1 MIMVLALSL
10 QFDGEAGETFSNACA
25 IFCRNQSH
33 GLEVLRSKIRK
44 DQKAACFLQVSLWET
59 VAGPERVGFQSL
71 DTRHCTT
78 CLTKSRRTFFRILI
92 SLQKK
97 DILFYVFRSFCF
109 VWQVN
114 NKLALLVICS
124 DSYTEFNF
132 CDSGWNQDKE
142 GPRSLIE
149 CPTSKHLHSSQ
160 ILISCSWTLTQSPG
174 GVFQSVSVPY
184 EAVLY
189 VRV

>member
-44 DQKAACFLQVSLWET
+44 DQKAACFLQVSVWET

-78 CLTKSRRTFFRILI
+78 CLTKSRTFFRILI

-97 DILFYVFRSFCF
+97 DILFYVFRSLSNSCVQMFSICIAIF
-109 VWQVN
+109 VLCG
-114 NKLALLVICS
+114 KLITSYHCWWFVATATLNLIFATPDGTRTRKALDRLS
-124 DSYTEFNF
+124 
-132 CDSGWNQDKE
+132 
-142 GPRSLIE
+142 
-149 CPTSKHLHSSQ
+149 
-160 ILISCSWTLTQSPG
+160 
-174 GVFQSVSVPY
+174 SVPHLNISILLKY
-184 EAVLY
+184 WSLVPE
-189 VRV
+189 R